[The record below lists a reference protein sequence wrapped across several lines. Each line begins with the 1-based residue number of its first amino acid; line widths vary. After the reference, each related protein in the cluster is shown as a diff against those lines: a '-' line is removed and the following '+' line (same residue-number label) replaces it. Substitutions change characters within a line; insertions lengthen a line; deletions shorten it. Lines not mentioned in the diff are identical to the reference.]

1 VSDLYAMCLNTVFV
15 SAFYSIIIPS
25 CILWGIFALAM
36 QYFIIKYL
44 FLRKRSVKFYL
55 GKELGDEM
63 VFIPHPDTASP
74 GPLPN

>member
-1 VSDLYAMCLNTVFV
+1 MCLNTVFL

-25 CILWGIFALAM
+25 CILWGIFALTL

-63 VFIPHPDTASP
+63 VFIFHPDTALP
-74 GPLPN
+74 GLPPN